1 MMNHIQSLI
10 NTAVENAKQEE
21 KQLLTEK
28 SDLQGELLKEKDS
41 HKILRKQIEE
51 ETKTTDLY
59 LRRFRKEKKLRR
71 KLQEQLDAET
81 KKIQKLEAALKA
93 VSYETLVQIKE
104 SIAKEAAQREN
115 EQLQDQN
122 GGSTVISG
130 PESQTTNGSTEI
142 LSRISNTSAMSLL
155 TNTSNTITATT
166 TTYR

>member
-1 MMNHIQSLI
+1 M
-10 NTAVENAKQEE
+10 
-21 KQLLTEK
+21 
-28 SDLQGELLKEKDS
+28 
-41 HKILRKQIEE
+41 
-51 ETKTTDLY
+51 
-59 LRRFRKEKKLRR
+59 RR